1 MEYHGKQYSVILTI
15 GGKWKWSAEIEGQYR
30 SGLAIS
36 RPAGVK
42 LTERAID
49 KALWSL
55 LSDRAFN
62 VTFVRSALSGR
73 LRHVARR
80 RREACPLV
88 AYDLTFIIGHVGVQ
102 LRTRTAMGLM
112 SSLEWGYYGNEE
124 CSSKRTTLKWRSPQ
138 NW

>member
-15 GGKWKWSAEIEGQYR
+15 RGKWKWSAEIEGQYR

-55 LSDRAFN
+55 LSDRAFQ
-62 VTFVRSALSGR
+62 
-73 LRHVARR
+73 RHICAVGA
-80 RREACPLV
+80 
-88 AYDLTFIIGHVGVQ
+88 IGE
-102 LRTRTAMGLM
+102 TAP
-112 SSLEWGYYGNEE
+112 
-124 CSSKRTTLKWRSPQ
+124 CSSTPP
-138 NW
+138 